1 MKISQESKGRI
12 LFVNNDPNTSEPI
25 TLMFKEWGYET
36 VIAHCISNGMKIV
49 GEEPFDMF
57 IIDRLF
63 NDGTGLD
70 LCRAIRLVDEQTPIL
85 FYLGDSQAFELKKA
99 MQAGAQG
106 CFINP
111 VSNVVCSPTP
121 AIENLIS

>member
-1 MKISQESKGRI
+1 MKNTQESKGRI
-12 LFVNNDPNTSEPI
+12 LFVNHDPNISEPI
-25 TLMFKEWGYET
+25 TLMFKESGYET
-36 VIAHCISNGMKIV
+36 VIAHSISKGMKII
-49 GEEPFDMF
+49 GEEAFEMF

-85 FYLGDSQAFELKKA
+85 FYLADWQAFELKIA

-106 CFINP
+106 CLLPPFSS
-111 VSNVVCSPTP
+111 V
-121 AIENLIS
+121 A